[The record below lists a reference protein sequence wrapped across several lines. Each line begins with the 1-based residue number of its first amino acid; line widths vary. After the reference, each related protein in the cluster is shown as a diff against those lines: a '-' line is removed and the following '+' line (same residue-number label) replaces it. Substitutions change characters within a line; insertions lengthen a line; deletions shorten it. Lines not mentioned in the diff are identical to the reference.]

1 MCSYPNT
8 SALSEQIDCA
18 GSLTVDNVVS
28 FSFLGFNINIEGSHI
43 LDRDG
48 SLYLFYDSGVCD
60 AVFGVILDDK
70 VGDNGFFTGLPGN
83 SLFYFLTTDSVA
95 VPSAA
100 FFVRGL
106 RTVFFAGA
114 ASVAS
119 TSAFF
124 LRPRLGFSAGASAAV
139 AAVVSAETAST
150 VFSTAGVTSS
160 FSFWAC

>member
-1 MCSYPNT
+1 MT
-8 SALSEQIDCA
+8 KLGTTAFLRGFLA
-18 GSLTVDNVVS
+18 TV
-28 FSFLGFNINIEGSHI
+28 
-43 LDRDG
+43 
-48 SLYLFYDSGVCD
+48 
-60 AVFGVILDDK
+60 
-70 VGDNGFFTGLPGN
+70 
-83 SLFYFLTTDSVA
+83 FLTFSPTDSAA

-100 FFVRGL
+100 FFARGL

-119 TSAFF
+119 ASAFF

-160 FSFWAC
+160 FFFLGVLIDPPVHLRFRWSMKKMY